1 MNQCIMTGR
10 IASDIEV
17 KCLPSGTTIAN
28 FTLAVDDGFGDKK
41 KTYFPRMVAFA
52 KTAETMGNTLAKGRK
67 IIVDC
72 RFTEEK
78 WEKDGQKRTAAKFI
92 VNTFEYCDSKKQDE
106 VPFGGTEVSEGE
118 W

>member
-1 MNQCIMTGR
+1 MNNCILTGR
-10 IASDIEV
+10 IASEIEV
-17 KCLPSGTTIAN
+17 KVLPSGTTIAN

-41 KTYFPRMVAFA
+41 KTYFPRMVAFG

-72 RFTEEK
+72 RYTEEK
-78 WEKDGQKRTAAKFI
+78 YEKDGQKRTAVKFI
-92 VNTFEYCDSKKQDE
+92 VNNFEYCDSKKAEDI
-106 VPFGGTEVSEGE
+106 PFGGTVENE